1 MAFRAQMRA
10 NEAVVQELIA
20 WLRSTTPDQVMDEAA
35 ARLADGVCEDDLWAA
50 GVLTAC
56 RYLNNQA
63 HNLMGFVSHAMIGCE
78 DARQLAQGQ
87 PDRTR
92 YLLLMQALHQ
102 VVADLH
108 DPYFGPYQLLPAW
121 PIREATVEESIRR
134 LRHDIRM
141 GEYMAVDHRMV
152 GLNEVLSPEA
162 IADLILDIGL
172 EGMVTDD
179 HALISPVLSL
189 CMIDL
194 LGWEQG
200 FDLLRWAARYSSSF
214 PINFGPYDR
223 SVALRA
229 EFDLLAG
236 PRACAYQPER
246 VDAVRARLLA
256 AAPAARPVLTA
267 QLLAE
272 EGCSPATV
280 IAAAAQAACDMY
292 LMVEPVPH
300 SDYDSISREVAPIHL
315 GNCLRLLG
323 EALHYMQPS
332 TQVLAALQAGSML
345 ERGPAVISREFR
357 FVPFEPGRPYPYG
370 EDVAALAAH
379 EPEQLLVC
387 LAEAMPAHDYR
398 RATAAVQ
405 AYADK
410 DGCPEAMIRL
420 LTATACTD
428 NGTLLHNVKHLN
440 AMVNEFRRC
449 HLPDRWDYL
458 TQATRFLTWY
468 CGLTTTAYCRADA
481 ALKERLDL

>member
-1 MAFRAQMRA
+1 MALRATMRA
-10 NEAVVQELIA
+10 NEAQVDELIG
-20 WLRSTTPDQVMDEAA
+20 WLRTTTPDRVMDEAA
-35 ARLADGVCEDDLWAA
+35 AKLAEGVAEDDLWAA

-56 RYLNNQA
+56 RYVNNQA

-108 DPYFGPYQLLPAW
+108 DPYFGPYHLLPAW
-121 PIREATVEESIRR
+121 PVREAMLEESIRR
-134 LRHDIRM
+134 LRQDIRM

-152 GLNEVLSPEA
+152 GLNEVMSREE

-194 LGWEQG
+194 VGWEHG

-223 SVALRA
+223 CVALRA
-229 EFDLLAG
+229 EFDLLDG
-236 PRACAYQPER
+236 PRVCDYQPER
-246 VDAVRARLLA
+246 VQAVRARFMA
-256 AAPAARPVLTA
+256 AQPAERPVLTA
-267 QLLAE
+267 RLLAE
-272 EGCSPATV
+272 EACSPATV
-280 IAAAAQAACDMY
+280 IAAAAQVACDMY
-292 LMVEPVPH
+292 LMVDPVPH
-300 SDYDSISREVAPIHL
+300 RDDDSISREVAPIHL

-323 EALHYMQPS
+323 EALHYMRPA

-345 ERGPAVISREFR
+345 ERGPAVISKEFR
-357 FVPFEPGRPYPYG
+357 FVPFEPGRAYPYA
-370 EDVAALAAH
+370 EDVAGLSAH
-379 EPEQLLVC
+379 APEQLLAC

-410 DGCPEAMIRL
+410 GGCPEAMIRL

-449 HLPDRWDYL
+449 ELPDRWDYL

-468 CGLTTTAYCRADA
+468 CGLTTTAYGRADA
-481 ALKERLDL
+481 ALKERLYL